1 MSDSATACLDDAA
14 ALHVLSSRFCGAGA
28 DADPE
33 VTAVPAD
40 LLDHLIQIP
49 DWRVQKWVE
58 HPLAAVLAL
67 CAGGGRGW
75 DAWLHR
81 DRGLGT

>member
-1 MSDSATACLDDAA
+1 VSDFATACLDDAA
-14 ALHVLSSRFCGAGA
+14 ALHVLSSRFSGPGAGA
-28 DADPE
+28 DPG
-33 VTAVPAD
+33 VSAVPAD

-67 CAGGGRGW
+67 RGAGCDW